1 MVLIRKKTET
11 GWWQGELSGG
21 VSNLI
26 SKFLLYFFKIVIHNL
41 FSKFVAFVLR
51 KVYMNRWECVG

>member
-21 VSNLI
+21 VSTELGPPMRQT
-26 SKFLLYFFKIVIHNL
+26 SSEFKFLKIFML
-41 FSKFVAFVLR
+41 
-51 KVYMNRWECVG
+51 

>member
-21 VSNLI
+21 VSNLYLNFCYI
-26 SKFLLYFFKIVIHNL
+26 LKLLSQ
-41 FSKFVAFVLR
+41 FSYKFVVRELR
-51 KVYMNRWECVG
+51 TRV